1 MAEGKFFNLDQLQV
15 LQNLTLGTNHVT
27 RWQGTPQVLPYNV
40 STHAYNCAMLYLQLS
55 AVINVQ
61 PNLPLLTAILCHDNM
76 EALTGDVLAPA
87 KDAVE
92 DSWDQIEEEVQ
103 QKFIR
108 ETGSSALDAIH
119 FLPTET
125 DFDMNLTPNEKRLL
139 KIIDMLEF
147 LLHAQQEYRAGN
159 SNHKIMQGLRYG
171 GRSLKNRLKV
181 DHEPDFVFDSYCLV
195 VRAYY
200 NRQIAE
206 LRLGED
212 FYV

>member
-1 MAEGKFFNLDQLQV
+1 MAEEKFFDLDQLQT

-55 AVINVQ
+55 TVINAT
-61 PNLPLLTAILCHDNM
+61 PNLPLLTALLCHDNM
-76 EALTGDVLAPA
+76 ESLTGDVLTPA

-92 DSWDQIEEEVQ
+92 DSWEQIEEEIQ
-103 QKFIR
+103 QRFMQDNAVS
-108 ETGSSALDAIH
+108 ELDAVH

-125 DFDMNLTPNEKRLL
+125 DFDMNLTPNDKRLL

-159 SNHKIMQGLRYG
+159 HNSKIMQGLRYG
-171 GRSLKNRLKV
+171 GQSLKNRLRAEHGA
-181 DHEPDFVFDSYCLV
+181 DPVFDAYCV
-195 VRAYY
+195 AVYSYY